1 MYIILANLN
10 SNAQYSYHSMYSEDF
25 SKADLLFSL
34 LKNKLPLKEIA
45 KLSEK
50 LFKNNKNKTY
60 KRYLSFSFAFHFKK
74 SS

>member
-1 MYIILANLN
+1 MSSGEFVILFYKENI
-10 SNAQYSYHSMYSEDF
+10 SEDF

-60 KRYLSFSFAFHFKK
+60 KRYLSFSKK
-74 SS
+74 S